1 MQNKD
6 TCTKCYSNLRKLA
19 VRYSEKIIHQWGAPN
34 KQKQSS
40 GRVPIKKR
48 SEFMQQIYRRTPMPV
63 KNRLKQ
69 LIGGGCQ
76 DNQGAGIHG
85 LGRQ

>member
-1 MQNKD
+1 
-6 TCTKCYSNLRKLA
+6 
-19 VRYSEKIIHQWGAPN
+19 
-34 KQKQSS
+34 
-40 GRVPIKKR
+40 
-48 SEFMQQIYRRTPMPV
+48 MQQIYRRTPMPV

-85 LGRQ
+85 LGR